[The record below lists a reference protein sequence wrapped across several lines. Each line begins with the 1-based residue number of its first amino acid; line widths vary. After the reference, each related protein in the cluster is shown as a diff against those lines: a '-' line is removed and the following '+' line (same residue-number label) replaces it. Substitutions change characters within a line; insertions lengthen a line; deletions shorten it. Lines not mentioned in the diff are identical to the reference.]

1 MRPVNTVWSWLGSSK
16 WRVADTMLHSVANGT
31 YTHATWITRP
41 LIAVD
46 AAKHSAQLSCA
57 CAVIASLNTLTGRI
71 QQPVNA
77 WIAVVFSGSI
87 ADT

>member
-31 YTHATWITRP
+31 YTHTAWITRP

-46 AAKHSAQLSCA
+46 VAKHSTQLPLCPYLK
-57 CAVIASLNTLTGRI
+57 IFTDRI
-71 QQPVNA
+71 KRPVNICIK
-77 WIAVVFSGSI
+77 IAI
-87 ADT
+87 